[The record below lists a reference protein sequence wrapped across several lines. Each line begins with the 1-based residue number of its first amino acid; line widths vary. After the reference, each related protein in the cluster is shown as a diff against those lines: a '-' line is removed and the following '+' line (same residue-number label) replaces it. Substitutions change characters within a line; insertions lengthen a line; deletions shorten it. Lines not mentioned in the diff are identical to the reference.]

1 MCCVQFTA
9 SLALEGVAEIVLH
22 LSRLNPDMMYVHQD
36 AGFVNVAYFKFDIDE
51 LTGKNISGQNASF
64 L

>member
-1 MCCVQFTA
+1 MQFTA

-22 LSRLNPDMMYVHQD
+22 LTRLNPDMMYVHQD

-51 LTGKNISGQNASF
+51 QTGS
-64 L
+64 